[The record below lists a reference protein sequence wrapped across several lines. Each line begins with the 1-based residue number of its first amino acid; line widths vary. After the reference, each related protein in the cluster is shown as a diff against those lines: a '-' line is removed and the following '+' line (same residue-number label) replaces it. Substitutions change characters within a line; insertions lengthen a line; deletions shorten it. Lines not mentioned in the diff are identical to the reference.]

1 VRIVEVMNMALDEK
15 PDQNQP
21 PADEEI
27 VGRENLEPSDD
38 EEFEDIETDEEEAD
52 TEE

>member
-1 VRIVEVMNMALDEK
+1 MALDEK

-21 PADEEI
+21 SADEEI

-38 EEFEDIETDEEEAD
+38 EEFEDIETDEEDAD